1 MSGEI
6 VVLKNTIEGHK
17 KTITSHGEAISKQ
30 NVTIGQ
36 LFDYISKNCTR
47 PKTPRENALC
57 IQKKQQKTTLEQS
70 NKNLVNQITNLK
82 NLITRLE

>member
-6 VVLKNTIEGHK
+6 AVIKNTIESHQ
-17 KTITSHGEAISKQ
+17 KTIASHGEAIIKQ

-57 IQKKQQKTTLEQS
+57 IQKKQQKSTLEQS
-70 NKNLVNQITNLK
+70 NKNLTNQITNLK